1 MPDRWWRTATLYVPQ
16 LKALQGLPRYSI
28 AAPLAALAVL
38 VGGYLLMLLVT
49 LEPPVPAPPKKND

>member
-1 MPDRWWRTATLYVPQ
+1 MVKRWTRQPP